1 MESLESLEI
10 LWELN
15 TPKVVNAEMDTERS
29 SHKQNDSIRL
39 MEHKD
44 DRNRCPV
51 HSISK
56 YD

>member
-1 MESLESLEI
+1 MKSLESLEI